1 MVPTITNE
9 QRKRLGDDGYFVLEN
24 VFRQVEMD
32 ALAGHIEAYQRRHEE
47 RLRASGG
54 TQGISR
60 ADEIT
65 FTTHLAEQDEAVR
78 AFVTRPEFIAI
89 TTQILGP
96 DIDLYWNQSVFK
108 QPEGTKEFPW
118 HQDDG
123 YTAVDPSPYLTL
135 WLALNDATPENG
147 CISVLP
153 GAYKCGLLPHENSPI
168 GLVCHDNDDPDQGV
182 VVPVK
187 AGSIAVFW
195 SLTPHKSG
203 ANGSS
208 GPRKAFVI
216 QYSHAGLKNA
226 TTGEVLTGKIPLA
239 RDGKAASSVA
249 EEAGNDLPQR
259 AVVAAG
265 A

>member
-1 MVPTITNE
+1 MIPTITE
-9 QRKRLGDDGYFVLEN
+9 QQRKQLQDDGYFVLED
-24 VFRQVEMD
+24 VFTRAQMD
-32 ALAGHIEAYQRRHEE
+32 ALAEQIEAHQGRHEE
-47 RLRASGG
+47 RLRAQGG

-65 FTTHLAEQDEAVR
+65 FTSHLAEHDAAIR
-78 AFVTRPEFIAI
+78 AFVTRPEFVAL

-108 QPEGTKEFPW
+108 QRETRREFPW

-123 YTAVDPSPYLTL
+123 YTPVEPSPYLTL

-153 GAYKCGLLPHENSPI
+153 GAYKRGLLPHRPSPI

-182 VVPVK
+182 LVPVR
-187 AGSIAVFW
+187 AGSMAVFW

-203 ANGSS
+203 ANVSPR
-208 GPRKAFVI
+208 PRKAYVI
-216 QYSHAGLKNA
+216 QYSRSPLRNLR
-226 TTGEVLTGKIPLA
+226 TGQLFTDRIPIARGGEPASPALA
-239 RDGKAASSVA
+239 
-249 EEAGNDLPQR
+249 
-259 AVVAAG
+259 
-265 A
+265 